1 MPTPPTDQTKG
12 GRRRLVCLIVMAM
25 SDDDTSISV
34 EIQESIQEEVEE
46 YYSDYSLE
54 FDEDEASGRDRTP
67 NRYVDQ
73 SSPSKDA
80 DEDPP
85 GYEKSPAAVVRDG
98 GRSITSL
105 GDRDPE
111 ER

>member
-1 MPTPPTDQTKG
+1 MP
-12 GRRRLVCLIVMAM
+12 
-25 SDDDTSISV
+25 SFSH
-34 EIQESIQEEVEE
+34 QESIQEEVEE

-111 ER
+111 ERYDRHAHDCCFVLIAQ